1 MTTSKRIQRLID
13 AGNTVPVKDGAG
25 IITPEGIDQ
34 TVRLKAYRE
43 CLAIAEDVERKH
55 E

>member
-1 MTTSKRIQRLID
+1 MLTSERIQRLID
-13 AGNTVPVKDGAG
+13 SGIAVSVKDEAG